1 MTDPDRLARKRER
14 TRRNLLNA
22 ARELVYE
29 RGHEKISISDITE
42 RADVGLGTF
51 YNYFESK
58 TVIFEAVLEEI
69 RQDFNERLDEIRAPI
84 KDPAL
89 IVAITMKHCFTQA
102 QDNEDWNTFLT
113 YSGLS
118 GDYMLHQDEEQLLED
133 IRRGVQAGRFKVEDA
148 SFAQSLVLGMI
159 RHINTQIARGQ
170 LGRHA
175 MEDTT
180 RYVLRMLGLPDL
192 VAKALVQTPLPAVA
206 APKRQPSEPTLG
218 VAVGSTPYSL
228 VPPRGD

>member
-1 MTDPDRLARKRER
+1 MTEPDRLARKRER

-29 RGHEKISISDITE
+29 RGHEKIAISDITE

-58 TVIFEAVLEEI
+58 QCIFEAVLDEI
-69 RQDFNERLDEIRAPI
+69 RQDVYARLDEIRSSI

-89 IVAITMKHCFTQA
+89 NVAVTMKYCFEQA

-133 IRRGVQAGRFKVEDA
+133 IRRGVKAGRFKVDDVY
-148 SFAQSLVLGMI
+148 FAQSLVLGMVK
-159 RHINTQIARGQ
+159 HINTEIARGKLSRQ
-170 LGRHA
+170 A

-180 RYVLRMLGLPDL
+180 QYILRMLGLPDL
-192 VAKALVQTPLPAVA
+192 VAKALVQTPLPPVA
-206 APKRQPSEPTLG
+206 ASKRQPPKETFG
-218 VAVGSTPYSL
+218 IAVSTNTSASSL
-228 VPPRGD
+228 P